1 MWIKIVVAFLV
12 FFSTYYKFAFLP
24 WRCLE
29 YFFSLSHLMLVDQP
43 GGCWTY
49 HTYLLLFSFHIISW
63 IAFLV
68 WWFLKYVLQV
78 IQSIRLLFLFHSY
91 TVYITFLGV
100 NLPRIDSSQY
110 SSFNHS
116 RIATTSSLIIA
127 SQLLRTNVM
136 MNGFKVREHLIICFN
151 FVVIEITNKF
161 QQPSL
166 QSWPQSSFQI
176 QPSTNMFR
184 SCSRPNKQKDLPHQT
199 KLSAHILSMSRSLW
213 NISDCKILKRYD
225 KGFGYGWV

>member
-1 MWIKIVVAFLV
+1 MIFLDLLFF
-12 FFSTYYKFAFLP
+12 FFSHITHTTYHIPHTNQVAAGHITYTFCFSPFL
-24 WRCLE
+24 
-29 YFFSLSHLMLVDQP
+29 F
-43 GGCWTY
+43 TY
-49 HTYLLLFSFHIISW
+49 HTCLLLFSFHIISW

-68 WWFLKYVLQV
+68 WWFLRYVLQV

-100 NLPRIDSSQY
+100 NLSRIDSSQY

-151 FVVIEITNKF
+151 FVV
-161 QQPSL
+161 
-166 QSWPQSSFQI
+166 
-176 QPSTNMFR
+176 R
-184 SCSRPNKQKDLPHQT
+184 GCS
-199 KLSAHILSMSRSLW
+199 
-213 NISDCKILKRYD
+213 
-225 KGFGYGWV
+225 